1 MTMNNSQPQI
11 HTGRE
16 GDGWYA
22 LFALRLVNTV
32 LERHQSDEW
41 QRQNFIRQMD
51 LINALHHCE
60 ENRAIALRY
69 IFRPDEDNFLASQVE
84 AVLVGKLVENDEPAA
99 RKAATVYCQE
109 LVALLGGAMPDSIW
123 NVVSDPQEFLSV
135 RLPFGDAQDVHVAEI
150 RRREEDLNLDK
161 VGTHPSLGR
170 RQPEQPPTW
179 KAKEVVY
186 MVKGFKPRLRSLEGL
201 FHFLRL
207 MSQPLVWQISLSPTC
222 LTEQEEK
229 AQLQEVAKCERY
241 LGEGGKNYQRQRA
254 SRVLGELVE
263 QASRLEDAPF
273 LLDICIAS
281 TCPLPRSMSERI
293 GVEITAPVS
302 GDDGGA
308 GGYDVVS
315 PSNDKEWEAA
325 RNNLWNIAFHSWG
338 KSYAPPDLQRLR
350 RMVDATEAAAAFR
363 LPYMPPRGLPGLTSQ
378 NARVLPLPREMALLS
393 NKQDEKPLLFLGNN
407 HYMGSI
413 TPVLMH
419 EHDRLQHMYVMGQTG
434 TGKSTFLK
442 NMILSDMQANHGVI
456 VVDPHGDLFTE
467 LLDIVPRARWKD
479 VVIFDPTDT
488 DYPVGLNMLNA
499 RDDTQRHFVVREMK
513 AIMERLLADQY
524 GGYSKEFA
532 GPVFFQHMQ
541 MNMLLAMSNP
551 DDPGTLLE
559 FHQIFRSED
568 YWKRWLPLRWKDPML
583 ENWVENIL
591 PVTDYTNIEENTSM
605 GGYVGSKFD
614 DFVFDPMLRNIFGQK
629 TSLDLDAV
637 LNDGK
642 ILLVNLAK
650 GDLTEANARFLGMT
664 LMAKIQAAAM
674 ARRAISVEKRRP
686 CYLYVDEFQNLA
698 TSNFSVM
705 LSEAR
710 KFGLGLILTNQFI
723 TQIKDKQIVEA
734 IFGNV
739 GTLACF
745 RAGREDAEMLES
757 RFLPHFDAHDLSNQ
771 PNWNASVRTLHQGQ
785 TVAPFTLQT
794 VLRQKVDKV
803 RTAEILRELSRK
815 QYGTPKH
822 EVEQVIQKSMEGKRL
837 EQDKK
842 TPDLLTLVENE
853 DDR

>member
-1 MTMNNSQPQI
+1 MMMDNSQLHI
-11 HTGRE
+11 YTGRE

-32 LERHQSDEW
+32 LERQLSDEW
-41 QRQNFIRQMD
+41 ERQNFIRQMD

-60 ENRAIALRY
+60 GNRAIALRY
-69 IFRPDEDNFLASQVE
+69 IFQPDEDNILASRVE
-84 AVLVGKLVENDEPAA
+84 AVLVGKLVETDEQAA
-99 RKAATVYCQE
+99 RKATSAYCRE
-109 LVALLGGAMPDSIW
+109 LVALLGGAMPNSIW
-123 NVVSDPQEFLSV
+123 EVVSDPEAFRSV
-135 RLPFGDAQDVHVAEI
+135 HLPFGNAPDVYMAEI
-150 RRREEDLNLDK
+150 RRREEDLDLDK
-161 VGTHPSLGR
+161 AGTHPSLGR

-179 KAKEVVY
+179 EAKEVVY
-186 MVKGFKPRLRSLEGL
+186 MVKGFKPRLRSLDGL

-229 AQLQEVAKCERY
+229 AQLEEVAKCERY

-254 SRVLGELVE
+254 GRVLGELVE

-281 TCPLPRSMSERI
+281 PRPLPRSMIERI

-308 GGYDVVS
+308 GGYDVVL
-315 PSNDKEWEAA
+315 PGNDKDWKVA
-325 RNNLWNIAFHSWG
+325 RNNLWNITFHHWG

-378 NARVLPLPREMALLS
+378 SARVLPLPREMALLS
-393 NKQDEKPLLFLGNN
+393 KKQDEKPLLFLGNN
-407 HYMGSI
+407 HYMGRL

-419 EHDRLQHMYVMGQTG
+419 QRDRLQHMYVMGQTG

-442 NMILSDMQANHGVI
+442 NMILSDMQAGHGVMVI
-456 VVDPHGDLFTE
+456 DPHGDLFTE

-479 VVIFDPTDT
+479 VVVFDPTDT
-488 DYPVGLNMLNA
+488 GYPVGLNMLNA
-499 RDDTQRHFVVREMK
+499 KDDTQRHFVVREMK
-513 AIMERLLADQY
+513 AIMERLLVDQY
-524 GGYSKEFA
+524 GSKSNEYT

-551 DDPGTLLE
+551 GDPGTLLE
-559 FHQIFRSED
+559 FHQVFQSKD
-568 YWKRWLPLRWKDPML
+568 YWKRWLPLKWKDPML
-583 ENWVENIL
+583 ENWVKNTLEK
-591 PVTDYTNIEENTSM
+591 TDYTDIYETASM

-614 DFVFDPMLRNIFGQK
+614 DFVFDPLLRNIFGQK
-629 TSLDLDAV
+629 TSLDLNAV
-637 LNDGK
+637 LNERK

-650 GDLTEANARFLGMT
+650 GELTEANSRFLGMT

-674 ARRAISVEKRRP
+674 ARRAIPVEERRP

-698 TSNFSVM
+698 TNNFSVM

-723 TQIKDKQIVEA
+723 TQISDKQIVEA

-739 GTLACF
+739 GTLVCF
-745 RAGREDAEMLES
+745 RAGREDAEILES
-757 RFLPHFDAHDLSNQ
+757 RFLPHFDAHDLANQ

-794 VLRQKVDKV
+794 VLPPEPDKIN
-803 RTAEILRELSRK
+803 TAVILRELSRK
-815 QYGTPKH
+815 QYGMPKH
-822 EVEQVIQKSMEGKRL
+822 QVEQIIQRSMESRPPEL
-837 EQDKK
+837 DKK
-842 TPDLLTLVENE
+842 APDLLTLVENE
-853 DDR
+853 DD